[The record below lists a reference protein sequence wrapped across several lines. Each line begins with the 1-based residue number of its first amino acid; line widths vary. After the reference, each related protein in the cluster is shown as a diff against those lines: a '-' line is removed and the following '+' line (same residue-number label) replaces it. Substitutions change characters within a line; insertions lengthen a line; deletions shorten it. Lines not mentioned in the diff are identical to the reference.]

1 MEKRGYSIEWKVYN
15 SKDYGVPQSRERI
28 YIVGYNGNAAGRKLL
43 PIRRESESTLKK
55 IIDGTQSD
63 RVYDSGG
70 TSCTLM
76 AKGGTGTGLYSDAA
90 VKIKNATEKGYIDT
104 YIGDGIDLN
113 YVNFT
118 TRRGRVQSQQS
129 QTLTV
134 SGSVGVLVDNDPIRI
149 RKLTPKEC
157 WRLQGFTDCQ
167 YEAAAQVVSPS
178 QLYKQ
183 AGNAVTVNVVE
194 EIGKHIM
201 AVNKELEEIEK
212 DTSNNGI

>member
-1 MEKRGYSIEWKVYN
+1 M
-15 SKDYGVPQSRERI
+15 PQSRERI
-28 YIVGYNGNAAGRKLL
+28 YIVGYHGNESGRKLL
-43 PIRRESESTLKK
+43 PIRKESKSTLKK

-63 RVYDSGG
+63 RVYDSNG

-76 AKGGTGTGLYSDAA
+76 AKGGTGTGLYSRVA

-113 YVNFT
+113 YINST
-118 TRRGRVQSQQS
+118 TTRGRVQPQQS
-129 QTLTV
+129 QTLTTN
-134 SGSVGVLVDNDPIRI
+134 GSVGVLVDNDPIRI
-149 RKLTPKEC
+149 RRLTPREC
-157 WRLQGFTDCQ
+157 WRLQGFSDSQ
-167 YEAAAQVVSPS
+167 YEAAAAVNSNN

-201 AVNKELEEIEK
+201 AINKELEEIEK
-212 DTSNNGI
+212 DTLTNGI